1 MGLVYQYGEA
11 VTKRVRLAATEGC
24 RKCLGGWK
32 SLLGG
37 NNRQSKEENIKELG
51 F

>member
-1 MGLVYQYGEA
+1 LP
-11 VTKRVRLAATEGC
+11 GC
-24 RKCLGGWK
+24 RRRYDDAFWK

-37 NNRQSKEENIKELG
+37 NSKKSREENIKELG

>member
-1 MGLVYQYGEA
+1 MPLDDVF
-11 VTKRVRLAATEGC
+11 
-24 RKCLGGWK
+24 WK

-37 NNRQSKEENIKELG
+37 NGKRSKEENIKELG

>member
-1 MGLVYQYGEA
+1 MPLPVKSRRYDDA
-11 VTKRVRLAATEGC
+11 F
-24 RKCLGGWK
+24 WK

-37 NNRQSKEENIKELG
+37 NKRSREENIKELG

>member
-1 MGLVYQYGEA
+1 MPLPVKPRWYDEA
-11 VTKRVRLAATEGC
+11 F
-24 RKCLGGWK
+24 WK

-37 NNRQSKEENIKELG
+37 NRKRSKEENIKELG

>member
-1 MGLVYQYGEA
+1 MLRSDPRRYDD
-11 VTKRVRLAATEGC
+11 LF
-24 RKCLGGWK
+24 WK

-37 NNRQSKEENIKELG
+37 GSKRSKEENIKELG